1 MPVGCLGVSLG
12 VHTSMPRRRA
22 MRQHQ
27 DRCEIAR
34 PATSNTC
41 PSNAIG
47 MWESQAGILLAA
59 CCDGAGVS
67 RCFVGI
73 DLFLPPEQYE
83 DRDGA
88 CRRNAGQYP

>member
-1 MPVGCLGVSLG
+1 
-12 VHTSMPRRRA
+12 

-47 MWESQAGILLAA
+47 CGRARRASCLHHAAMEPASVDASLELTYFCRQSSTKTAMAHAVVMPASIL
-59 CCDGAGVS
+59 
-67 RCFVGI
+67 
-73 DLFLPPEQYE
+73 
-83 DRDGA
+83 DRVEKA
-88 CRRNAGQYP
+88 V